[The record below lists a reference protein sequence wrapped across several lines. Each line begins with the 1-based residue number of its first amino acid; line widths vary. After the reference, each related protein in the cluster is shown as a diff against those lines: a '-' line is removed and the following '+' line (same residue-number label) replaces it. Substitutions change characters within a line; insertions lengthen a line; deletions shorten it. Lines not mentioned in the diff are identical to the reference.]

1 MIITM
6 KATVPFVNMSGGSPN
21 ADALPPLKTKLR
33 LSKSIKIVVAVALTV
48 AAPVGLI
55 LLILIS

>member
-1 MIITM
+1 M
-6 KATVPFVNMSGGSPN
+6 KATVPFANMSGGSPS

>member
-1 MIITM
+1 MVITI
-6 KATVPFVNMSGGSPN
+6 KATVPFANMSDGSPN
-21 ADALPPLKTKLR
+21 ADAVPPLKTKLR

-55 LLILIS
+55 RLILMS